1 MITIKNNKLEV
12 EIDQLGAQITHV
24 VDAKG
29 SFDYIWNG
37 KAWKRHA
44 PILFPS
50 IGRSNDDHYVVDG
63 QTYPMPQHGF
73 ARDLQW
79 ENVRK
84 ADDQVLLQLKASP
97 KTKEYYPFDF
107 TLQVDYKLVGNQLL
121 TKYSV
126 TNNDKTTMPYALG
139 SHPGFNIPIDDDG
152 VFEDYTLTFGPH
164 PKEIQQLG
172 INPAPFRDGTKAPFT
187 AVDKDNVLKL
197 DHSTFDNGLIILDA
211 KKIETVTLRSDQTAH
226 EIKLNVKHF
235 PYITLWTMENAT
247 EPYLCIEPFA
257 GLPDQASDQ
266 PTDWANKKGNNFAE
280 PGETQSF
287 EYGIEFS

>member
-24 VDAKG
+24 VDLKG
-29 SFDYIWNG
+29 NFDYIWNG

-126 TNNDKTTMPYALG
+126 TNNDKQTMPYALG
-139 SHPGFNIPIDDDG
+139 SHPGLNIPIDDDG
-152 VFEDYTLTFGPH
+152 VFEDYSLTFGPH

-172 INPAPFRDGTKAPFT
+172 INPAPFRDGTKAPFE
-187 AVDKDNVLKL
+187 AVDGNVLKL
-197 DHSTFDNGLIILDA
+197 DHKTFDDGLIILDA
-211 KKIETVTLRSDQTAH
+211 KKIESVTVSSNQTAH
-226 EIKLNVKHF
+226 PVSYTHL
-235 PYITLWTMENAT
+235 TL
-247 EPYLCIEPFA
+247 
-257 GLPDQASDQ
+257 
-266 PTDWANKKGNNFAE
+266 PTKA
-280 PGETQSF
+280 
-287 EYGIEFS
+287 